1 MAEPKVTAL
10 ASVEIGVRDVDAA
23 TRFFTEIWGLDVS
36 AEDGGSRYFRGT
48 GSQHHILT
56 LHPRSAAQ
64 LIRLN
69 LSAADSAAVDGL
81 HAKAQGV
88 GATILSA
95 PGTLAGPGGGYGFD
109 FTDREG
115 RILRVEAGVDTLEE
129 IEDKADRPLQLAHVV
144 LNSADA
150 DGASDFFVDTLG
162 FTLSDQTRMFNFL
175 RCNACHHSVAFA
187 YNDDATL
194 NHIAFDMPDLDS
206 VMRGAG
212 RLLDHDYPIEWGVGR
227 HGPGNNVFAYFI
239 GPEEFVIEYTGEVE
253 LVDDSYPTGGPDDWK
268 WPPGRID
275 QWGISAPPTDRLKQ
289 AQQSV
294 RFAEP
299 AADAAE

>member
-1 MAEPKVTAL
+1 M
-10 ASVEIGVRDVDAA
+10 RDVA
-23 TRFFTEIWGLDVS
+23 
-36 AEDGGSRYFRGT
+36 FR
-48 GSQHHILT
+48 
-56 LHPRSAAQ
+56 
-64 LIRLN
+64 
-69 LSAADSAAVDGL
+69 
-81 HAKAQGV
+81 
-88 GATILSA
+88 
-95 PGTLAGPGGGYGFD
+95 
-109 FTDREG
+109 
-115 RILRVEAGVDTLEE
+115 
-129 IEDKADRPLQLAHVV
+129 
-144 LNSADA
+144 NSI
-150 DGASDFFVDTLG
+150 
-162 FTLSDQTRMFNFL
+162 
-175 RCNACHHSVAFA
+175 AFA
-187 YNDDATL
+187 YDDAATL

-275 QWGISAPPTDRLKQ
+275 QWGISSPPTERLKQ

-299 AADAAE
+299 TADAAE